1 MKNTYTAPAPIVAHN
16 HLMASIL
23 EKSIGI
29 DNTKEVDSGF
39 ARTQSETWT
48 DIWDNDEEG
57 YADK

>member
-1 MKNTYTAPAPIVAHN
+1 MKNTYTAPETIVAHN

-29 DNTKEVDSGF
+29 YTEEVDSGF